1 MGLLDELDKYHSVFE
16 LIKNDE
22 SYNKK
27 KSVLTG
33 EEVFKLC
40 QDRYKVM
47 QGILRPLK
55 KRLGEN
61 IEIIDIGF
69 VNGMQGESIISIKY
83 NKDDKLNGFSII
95 NSDFSDIEIKASD
108 DKLEKLNF
116 VLLNK
121 GIIKEVFDSV
131 DKLELDQEIRI
142 NSTSK
147 KFVISDILRRFII
160 KDATGKLLTIE
171 GSHPLYIKEGLMYSK
186 ESIITPNPKLKE
198 LLENEDNIMNIYR
211 HLRVYEED
219 IPKTLKKLINN

>member
-40 QDRYKVM
+40 QDRYKLM

-171 GSHPLYIKEGLMYSK
+171 GLHPLYIKEGLMYSK

-219 IPKTLKKLINN
+219 IPKILKKTN

>member
-40 QDRYKVM
+40 QDRYKLM

-219 IPKTLKKLINN
+219 IPKILKKTN